1 MAITQF
7 PPRSHS
13 QLEEYLTLRSIAL
26 DELIRLEGLGDHVGD
41 TTCVNCAETEGLF
54 RCMCCQ
60 SNGLSCTGC
69 TLAQHGLLP
78 LHRIERWNGKLFE
91 HTTLKDLGLRVQL
104 GHGGNPCRNVQIGS
118 VMTVF
123 DTSGIHTVHVDYCLC
138 KNVAR
143 RWQLLRNRWF
153 PASFDR
159 PRTVFT
165 FAFLDQFHELNLQ
178 GKITLYDYY
187 LATSHLTDNMELR
200 KQTPRRPEF
209 HRTMRMWRQLQMLK
223 RAGRAHDPSG
233 IQATRQG
240 QLAIECP
247 ACPHPDRNLP
257 LDWESATRD
266 AWLYTLFLAIDAN
279 FKLKSKSRGLE
290 DVELDPGW
298 SYFVNDARYKAHL
311 LKHSDQPEINT
322 CRNEHDAILRAT
334 TRHTPG
340 YDVSGVALVICA
352 RHAFVRGN
360 GAGDLEKGERY
371 CSIDYI
377 VLSALLAFQL
387 RLLVLS
393 YDIACQWS
401 KNLIKRSAEYP
412 AEMQP
417 DTSQTSIKCVVP
429 RWHIEGHDQFCQTRF
444 SFNYTPG
451 VGKTCGEDI
460 ESTWSVSNQMTA
472 SIREMAPSARREAL
486 NDHWS
491 GWNFRKLVK
500 LRSSLL
506 QRLKDACTNSIR
518 QTDIF
523 AQFNTTFRPAV
534 VARWGKMVEDWERD
548 KRGKCPYKETPS
560 ALTIHDVQLELAKEE
575 MEASK
580 SGRTSI
586 HRTSASKFLLH
597 GLNLEEKQ
605 RALARDCLSQEKMS
619 PKELAEIEQRRNTL
633 LHDIMTWRAIQL
645 AYMPCVATLLASPD
659 SLANADNTSHT
670 SAEQLPLFLPSGIPS
685 EALSTVQVHANNEI
699 RYRLAQA
706 EDGLAGIRR
715 QRRVLHSV
723 YQFKKLNVSGTG
735 NKPNT
740 RIRSVFD
747 KVNKKIAGLAQRY
760 RAACAALLI
769 LDPQGTWVG
778 RLRELADGDIRGP
791 GREGSDP
798 RNSYFEPSWIWLVAP
813 APNTDVDET
822 QEPAFDETMRIEWAK
837 TKARADRWVEEL
849 QLVQE
854 EMRRSLQFLA
864 WKADWW
870 CEQATRRGN
879 IPPAV
884 SSGLSAYALKQAS
897 FLRALLQDSVDI
909 WLPALSARGLTPS
922 WTTKYSANSGSRSS
936 SEEDGGTS
944 DSEALR
950 DDGDDGYVDYDSD

>member
-7 PPRSHS
+7 PPRSNRPKV
-13 QLEEYLTLRSIAL
+13 YFA
-26 DELIRLEGLGDHVGD
+26 V
-41 TTCVNCAETEGLF
+41 CAA
-54 RCMCCQ
+54 
-60 SNGLSCTGC
+60 NPTG
-69 TLAQHGLLP
+69 
-78 LHRIERWNGKLFE
+78 
-91 HTTLKDLGLRVQL
+91 
-104 GHGGNPCRNVQIGS
+104 
-118 VMTVF
+118 
-123 DTSGIHTVHVDYCLC
+123 
-138 KNVAR
+138 
-143 RWQLLRNRWF
+143 
-153 PASFDR
+153 
-159 PRTVFT
+159 
-165 FAFLDQFHELNLQ
+165 
-178 GKITLYDYY
+178 Y
-187 LATSHLTDNMELR
+187 LAPGVLWLNMDFCR
-200 KQTPRRPEF
+200 CI
-209 HRTMRMWRQLQMLK
+209 
-223 RAGRAHDPSG
+223 AS
-233 IQATRQG
+233 
-240 QLAIECP
+240 
-247 ACPHPDRNLP
+247 
-257 LDWESATRD
+257 S
-266 AWLYTLFLAIDAN
+266 WLYTLFLAIDAN

-417 DTSQTSIKCVVP
+417 DTSRTSIKCVVP

-444 SFNYTPG
+444 SFNYTRG

-523 AQFNTTFRPAV
+523 AQFNATFRPAV

-548 KRGKCPYKETPS
+548 KRGKS
-560 ALTIHDVQLELAKEE
+560 LTIHDVQLELAKEE

-619 PKELAEIEQRRNTL
+619 PKELAEIEQRQNTL

-645 AYMPCVATLLASPD
+645 AYMPCVATLLTSPD

-706 EDGLAGIRR
+706 EDALAGIRR

-747 KVNKKIAGLAQRY
+747 KVNKKIAGLAQKY
-760 RAACAALLI
+760 RAARAALLI

-798 RNSYFEPSWIWLVAP
+798 RNSYFEPSWIWLVAL
-813 APNTDVDET
+813 APNSTGNSAGSTPATMGPNPTSPTPDAHLPSTIAIPSVHNDEEQTNSMADTTADVDET
-822 QEPAFDETMRIEWAK
+822 QEPAFDDTMRIEWAK

-854 EMRRSLQFLA
+854 EMRRSLIFLA

-909 WLPALSARGLTPS
+909 WLPALSTRGLTPS
-922 WTTKYSANSGSRSS
+922 WTTEYSVLVANVPKKPRTPVVPVVPDVSIGSSPTRNTATSENPLIYGSDSESGSRSN

-944 DSEALR
+944 DPEALR
-950 DDGDDGYVDYDSD
+950 DDGDNGYIDYDSD